1 LPSLSAWPC
10 VTLLLLE
17 EEEEEQEQE
26 QEQEQIPSMGMPPNG
41 GISLR
46 IQAGRGC

>member
-1 LPSLSAWPC
+1 MLDAKPSLSAWQC
-10 VTLLLLE
+10 VTLPE
-17 EEEEEQEQE
+17 EEEEEVVVVVVVVV
-26 QEQEQIPSMGMPPNG
+26 PPNG

>member
-1 LPSLSAWPC
+1 LLDAKPSLSAWQC
-10 VTLLLLE
+10 VTLPE
-17 EEEEEQEQE
+17 EEEEEVVVVVVVVV
-26 QEQEQIPSMGMPPNG
+26 PPNG